1 MSTHWNGMTKRGA
14 PEKYPKSAKRNPRP
28 VAEGWQL
35 FGVTAAVAGAV
46 MLAVTAGC
54 AQNIV
59 YREFYE
65 PNEKTLLKRDD
76 GTTVGAV
83 KAEATKTGAPN
94 WSDNK
99 TLSIS
104 VLGL

>member
-1 MSTHWNGMTKRGA
+1 MMR
-14 PEKYPKSAKRNPRP
+14 
-28 VAEGWQL
+28 
-35 FGVTAAVAGAV
+35 FTAAAVGAL

>member
-1 MSTHWNGMTKRGA
+1 MKIVR
-14 PEKYPKSAKRNPRP
+14 
-28 VAEGWQL
+28 
-35 FGVTAAVAGAV
+35 FTAAGAGAV
-46 MLAVTAGC
+46 VLGMTAGC

-65 PNEKTLLKRDD
+65 PNDKTSLKRDD
-76 GTTVGAV
+76 GTVGAV
-83 KAEATKTGAPN
+83 KAEATKNGAPN

-104 VLGL
+104 VLGF

>member
-1 MSTHWNGMTKRGA
+1 M
-14 PEKYPKSAKRNPRP
+14 
-28 VAEGWQL
+28 
-35 FGVTAAVAGAV
+35 
-46 MLAVTAGC
+46 TAGC

-65 PNEKTLLKRDD
+65 PNDKTSLKRDD
-76 GTTVGAV
+76 GTTAGAV
-83 KAEATKTGAPN
+83 KAEAT
-94 WSDNK
+94 NK

>member
-1 MSTHWNGMTKRGA
+1 VKIMRF
-14 PEKYPKSAKRNPRP
+14 SA
-28 VAEGWQL
+28 VVLG
-35 FGVTAAVAGAV
+35 AAV
-46 MLAVTAGC
+46 LAATAGC

-65 PNEKTLLKRDD
+65 PNEKTSLKRDD

-99 TLSIS
+99 SFNVS
-104 VLGL
+104 FFGL

>member
-1 MSTHWNGMTKRGA
+1 MVFALRVRGL
-14 PEKYPKSAKRNPRP
+14 PQKERRCEVKIVR
-28 VAEGWQL
+28 
-35 FGVTAAVAGAV
+35 FTAASAGAV
-46 MLAVTAGC
+46 VLAMIAGC

-65 PNEKTLLKRDD
+65 PNDKTSLKRDD

-83 KAEATKTGAPN
+83 KAEATKNGAPN

>member
-1 MSTHWNGMTKRGA
+1 MVFALQMRGL
-14 PEKYPKSAKRNPRP
+14 PQKERRSEVKIVR
-28 VAEGWQL
+28 
-35 FGVTAAVAGAV
+35 FTAAVAGAV
-46 MLAVTAGC
+46 VLGMTAGS

-65 PNEKTLLKRDD
+65 PNEKTILKRDD

-83 KAEATKTGAPN
+83 KAEATKNGAPN